1 MVYPRLGVRSHT
13 ESECLLDGF
22 PWMLLDLIIVGS
34 LQPSGG
40 SLCSPL
46 AAGWGGGGDAGCR
59 VPRSASCSCPALP
72 SVDGTPQDCC
82 RNKFCGAAPGTASSR
97 PKAQLAARAR
107 RKQENLLLWGPGVM
121 SGGGSSRTGWVF
133 CMKGACS
140 ARPSS
145 VLE

>member
-1 MVYPRLGVRSHT
+1 MGPCAH
-13 ESECLLDGF
+13 
-22 PWMLLDLIIVGS
+22 PS
-34 LQPSGG
+34 LQGG
-40 SLCSPL
+40 VVGVMQGAESPAKP
-46 AAGWGGGGDAGCR
+46 AA
-59 VPRSASCSCPALP
+59 PALHW

-107 RKQENLLLWGPGVM
+107 RKQENVLLWGPGVM

-145 VLE
+145 VLECWLLPGKAALEGWQGIVTADLQTLRVSPPEWCL